1 MATVLKPLTIDMI
14 NEGGFVEDLNADLQQ
29 LQRDHIAY
37 CRRHGA
43 DSEKSVAT
51 LTVTIALRCE
61 NADDEV
67 YSVVHQTVPKMPKRP
82 AQASMVMVGENDAGE
97 AVLFARAS
105 GSDESYPSQLKLST
119 KDGRVTVDKSG
130 EPLDDAK

>member
-1 MATVLKPLTIDMI
+1 
-14 NEGGFVEDLNADLQQ
+14 
-29 LQRDHIAY
+29 
-37 CRRHGA
+37 
-43 DSEKSVAT
+43 
-51 LTVTIALRCE
+51 
-61 NADDEV
+61 
-67 YSVVHQTVPKMPKRP
+67 
-82 AQASMVMVGENDAGE
+82 MVMVGENDAGE